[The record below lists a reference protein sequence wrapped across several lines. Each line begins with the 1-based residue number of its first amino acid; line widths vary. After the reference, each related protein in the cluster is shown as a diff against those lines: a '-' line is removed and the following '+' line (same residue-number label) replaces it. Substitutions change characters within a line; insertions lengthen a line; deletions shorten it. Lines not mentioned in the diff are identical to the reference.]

1 MTQDHFDV
9 IVLGGGPAGVTA
21 ALRAR
26 ELGASVALI
35 ERGLLGGTC
44 TNDGCVPTRVLA
56 RAARFVRE
64 TQRFA
69 EYGIDA
75 PPPTV
80 DFARVVQ
87 RAQQVVYQV
96 HEKKQLIAHLEALGI
111 TTLHGVGDAAFADA
125 HTLRLAD
132 GRTFAGDKIILCVG
146 GHGRTLTIP
155 GAEHAI
161 SHSDVWRMT
170 ALPVS
175 IAIVGGGAT
184 GCQLASIFNAFGA
197 RVTLV
202 DIAPRLLPTEDRAVA
217 DSMTA
222 LFQAHGIEI
231 LTGIKGIERIDARD
245 SALDLVVKIDDDA
258 LRTLPVAAVM
268 FSVGWP
274 GNLDPLNLAAAGV
287 AAKGAYIQVDDH
299 LRTSVPHIYAAGD
312 VNGRLMLVQTAG
324 YQARVAVE
332 NALMGVDRPDRNQHI
347 PHGGF
352 TDPEYGS
359 VGLTEE
365 QARDKGIDIA
375 VAVVPYAD
383 MDRAVIDGV
392 TDGFCK
398 LIVDRA
404 NRQIVGAHV
413 VGEQAVEV
421 IQMVTTAIVG
431 GMPIEQVAEV
441 EFAYPTFAA
450 VIGLAARQLAR
461 DLKIISVAPT
471 WRTLIRERIAE
482 WERADQ

>member
-1 MTQDHFDV
+1 
-9 IVLGGGPAGVTA
+9 
-21 ALRAR
+21 
-26 ELGASVALI
+26 
-35 ERGLLGGTC
+35 
-44 TNDGCVPTRVLA
+44 
-56 RAARFVRE
+56 
-64 TQRFA
+64 
-69 EYGIDA
+69 
-75 PPPTV
+75 
-80 DFARVVQ
+80 
-87 RAQQVVYQV
+87 
-96 HEKKQLIAHLEALGI
+96 
-111 TTLHGVGDAAFADA
+111 
-125 HTLRLAD
+125 
-132 GRTFAGDKIILCVG
+132 
-146 GHGRTLTIP
+146 
-155 GAEHAI
+155 
-161 SHSDVWRMT
+161 
-170 ALPVS
+170 
-175 IAIVGGGAT
+175 
-184 GCQLASIFNAFGA
+184 
-197 RVTLV
+197 
-202 DIAPRLLPTEDRAVA
+202 
-217 DSMTA
+217 
-222 LFQAHGIEI
+222 
-231 LTGIKGIERIDARD
+231 
-245 SALDLVVKIDDDA
+245 
-258 LRTLPVAAVM
+258 
-268 FSVGWP
+268 
-274 GNLDPLNLAAAGV
+274 
-287 AAKGAYIQVDDH
+287 
-299 LRTSVPHIYAAGD
+299 
-312 VNGRLMLVQTAG
+312 
-324 YQARVAVE
+324 
-332 NALMGVDRPDRNQHI
+332 MGVDRPDRNQHI